1 MDKLY
6 GKKKSIMIFCVM
18 MSVLVVNL
26 FYWGNKKEGFFG
38 DELYSY
44 HFVNQTDYP
53 YITEDRGDETWMNS
67 WHTSDYFLDYLT
79 TDGEEAFDISA
90 TYLSIRKDVHPP
102 LYYLLL
108 KMFCSA
114 FSLILPS
121 VFSKWCGILLNISF
135 FILTIPILFK
145 LAEYLTKSS
154 IFAIITCILYGFG
167 IGAVSTVVFLRM
179 YMMFTFFSVLFTY
192 INALL
197 WKRLWEEKS
206 DSKTAV
212 YAALCLATIMGFLSH
227 YYFVVY
233 AFFISVFIWVCS
245 IIVKRY
251 RFAIKYALTMA
262 IGILGSFLIWPDMRN
277 DIFTGYR
284 GEEALENFAESTDWS
299 SFKEL
304 LSIANAELFGG
315 CGGLLL
321 IFFALALIYIV
332 ISVWWNLEK
341 HITQEG
347 NIRILCERKEKRK
360 KAELQ
365 ISYADIVI
373 IQILLAVVCYIYLI
387 SKIAP
392 YREDRYIFNTFP
404 MIMLMTVYTVQ
415 KLLSALS
422 ADRTSRIIVL
432 FAMLAVMAIGYIS
445 PGVNY
450 LYKGTKQ
457 NLNTANLYSDLPV
470 FYISS
475 GSTFRTCG
483 DSVYLSKAPAV
494 YPTRADSIGSL
505 SDALEQLVGRETS
518 RCLVYI
524 DLEIPDLNTV
534 AAQVK
539 QELGVNEVRYLFD
552 TEYSAAYIAE

>member
-6 GKKKSIMIFCVM
+6 SKKKLIMIFGIM
-18 MSVLVVNL
+18 LSALVVNL
-26 FYWGNKKEGFFG
+26 FYWGSRKEGFFG

-53 YITEDRGDETWMNS
+53 YITEDRGNETWMNS

-108 KMFCSA
+108 KIFCSV

-121 VFSKWCGILLNISF
+121 VFSKWCGILLNILF
-135 FILTIPILFK
+135 FILTIPVLFK
-145 LAEYLTKSS
+145 LAEYFTKSS
-154 IFAIITCILYGFG
+154 TFAIITCILYGFS

-206 DSKTAV
+206 DSGIAA
-212 YAALCLATIMGFLSH
+212 YAALCLSTIMGILSH

-233 AFFISVFIWVCS
+233 AFFISAFIWVYS
-245 IIVKRY
+245 VIAKKY
-251 RFAIKYALTMA
+251 RFAIKYALTMV
-262 IGILGSFLIWPDMRN
+262 IGILGSYLIWPDMRN
-277 DIFTGYR
+277 DIFVGYR
-284 GEEALENFAESTDWS
+284 GEEAFENFAGSTDWN
-299 SFKEL
+299 SFKEF
-304 LSIANAELFGG
+304 LSVANAELFSG
-315 CGGLLL
+315 CSGLIL
-321 IFFALALIYIV
+321 ILFALASIYIM
-332 ISVWWNLEK
+332 ISLWWNVEK

-347 NIRILCERKEKRK
+347 NICILFERKEKKQK
-360 KAELQ
+360 KELQ

-373 IQILLAVVCYIYLI
+373 MQIFLAVACYIYLI

-404 MIMLMTVYTVQ
+404 MVMLVVTYVAH
-415 KLLSALS
+415 KLLSAMS
-422 ADRTSRIIVL
+422 ADRISRIIVL
-432 FAMLAVMAIGYIS
+432 FAMFAVMTIGYIS

-450 LYKGTKQ
+450 LYKGTRR
-457 NLNTANLYSDLPV
+457 NLVIADLYSDLPT
-470 FYISS
+470 FYISG

-483 DSVYLSKAPAV
+483 DSVYLSKAPAI
-494 YPTRADSIGSL
+494 YPARVDGIDSFSG
-505 SDALEQLVGRETS
+505 ALEQLDGMETS

-524 DLEIPDLNTV
+524 DLEISDLNTV
-534 AAQVK
+534 VSQVK

>member
-6 GKKKSIMIFCVM
+6 DKKKTIMIFCVM
-18 MSVLVVNL
+18 LCALTVNL
-26 FYWGNKKEGFFG
+26 FYWGSRKEGFFG

-53 YITEDRGDETWMNS
+53 FITEDRGDEAWMDS

-102 LYYLLL
+102 LYYLML
-108 KMFCSA
+108 KVFCSV

-121 VFSKWCGILLNISF
+121 VFSKWCGILLNIVF
-135 FILTIPILFK
+135 FIFTVTVLFQ
-145 LAEYLTKSS
+145 LAEYLTKSNA
-154 IFAIITCILYGFG
+154 FAIITCILYGFG
-167 IGAVSTVVFLRM
+167 IGAVSTVVFIRM

-206 DSKTAV
+206 DSGTAV
-212 YAALCLATIMGFLSH
+212 YAALCLTTIIGFLSH
-227 YYFVVY
+227 YYFVIY
-233 AFFISVFIWVCS
+233 AFFISAFIWVCS
-245 IIVKRY
+245 FIVKKY
-251 RFAIKYALTMA
+251 RFAVKYALTMA
-262 IGILGSFLIWPDMRN
+262 IGILGSYLIWPDMRN

-284 GEEALENFAESTDWS
+284 GEEAFENFVGSTDLS

-304 LSIANAELFGG
+304 LSVANAELFSG

-321 IFFALALIYIV
+321 IVFALALIFVV
-332 ISVWWNLEK
+332 ISIWWNVEK
-341 HITQEG
+341 NITREG
-347 NIRILCERKEKRK
+347 DIRIVCERKEKRK
-360 KAELQ
+360 KAEFQ

-373 IQILLAVVCYIYLI
+373 LQILLAVMCYIYLI

-392 YREDRYIFNTFP
+392 YMEDRYIFNTFP
-404 MIMLMTVYTVQ
+404 MVMLLVAYAAR
-415 KLLSALS
+415 KLLSAIS
-422 ADRTSRIIVL
+422 ADRVSGIIVVS
-432 FAMLAVMAIGYIS
+432 AMLAVMAIGYIS

-450 LYKGTKQ
+450 LYKGTRQ
-457 NLNTANLYSDLPV
+457 NLNTADLYSDLPA

-483 DSVYLSKAPAV
+483 DSVYLSKASV
-494 YPTRADSIGSL
+494 TYPTRADRIDSL
-505 SDALEQLVGRETS
+505 SDALEQIGQTES
-518 RCLVYI
+518 ARCLIYI
-524 DLEIPDLNTV
+524 DLEISDADAV
-534 AAQVK
+534 AAQVR
-539 QELGVNEVRYLFD
+539 QELGVGEVHYLFD
-552 TEYSAAYIAE
+552 TQYSAAYIAE